1 MLYTIVRVIVAVAAM
16 TAAILW
22 FNSARI
28 EVPDNIDTIVQ
39 ELQRIGYW
47 NGWAARCSCFAA
59 FLGAVDVVLTT
70 IESAQYVYR
79 AIAQQTGITTNRRF
93 RPFVYCEEVRRG
105 FGVGS

>member
-1 MLYTIVRVIVAVAAM
+1 MLRIIVRVIVDVAAM
-16 TAAILW
+16 TAAVLW

-70 IESAQYVYR
+70 IESAQ
-79 AIAQQTGITTNRRF
+79 
-93 RPFVYCEEVRRG
+93 
-105 FGVGS
+105 